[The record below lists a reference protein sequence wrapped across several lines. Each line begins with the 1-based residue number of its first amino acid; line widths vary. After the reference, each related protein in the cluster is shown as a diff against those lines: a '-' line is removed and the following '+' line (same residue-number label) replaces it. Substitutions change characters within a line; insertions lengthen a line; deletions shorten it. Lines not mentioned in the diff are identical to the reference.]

1 MKKLLNTTVDWQ
13 PVADKARWYS
23 QRLVERLGR
32 VGAVALFVL
41 IVSVSYGLAVALPRT
56 QTLHDDRQA
65 LSDRLE
71 KLEALVSSVGNGVQ
85 LDDGLI
91 EGDPTARK
99 FALID
104 ALKRHHVIVEETT
117 FQTDV
122 DKAQNQ
128 IRRTVVFVGHAR
140 YPDLAEALQALRAQ
154 PTVSVEEMTM
164 ERTDVEN
171 EQLRIM
177 LRVSMLLGRP

>member
-1 MKKLLNTTVDWQ
+1 MKKLLNTTINWQ

-23 QRLVERLGR
+23 QRTGERLGR
-32 VGAVALFVL
+32 VGVFALFVL
-41 IVSVSYGLAVALPRT
+41 VVSVIYGVVVALPRA
-56 QTLHDDRQA
+56 QMLREERQV

-71 KLEALVSSVGNGVQ
+71 SLEASASSVAARLEVDTA
-85 LDDGLI
+85 LP

-99 FALID
+99 FALVD
-104 ALKRHHVIVEETT
+104 ALKRHQVTVEETT

-122 DKAQNQ
+122 DKARNQ

-154 PTVSVEEMTM
+154 PTVRVEEMTM
-164 ERTDVEN
+164 ERTDIGN
-171 EQLRIM
+171 ERLRVM